1 MSDGDAGADA
11 ATHGPDADDVGLTE
25 TPPGS
30 RGAAPWERFGTT
42 TQTVA
47 VVNRWMGS
55 SAVREPVEPAE
66 AVAVENHGNG
76 GSHADGGLTVAD
88 LIAKVGGPV
97 AERPRH
103 HHAASDTETAKPEP
117 PLPSDEQ
124 DDNYDAY
131 ASLSPAEYNY
141 DLPDLDAIHRELSIA
156 DADVVQTTVLPKT
169 SVRPRPARLVE
180 KPDVEQDDD
189 EPAPK
194 RRRRHG
200 AMLVAGRLV
209 VATIA
214 AAALAMT
221 GGAWQWS
228 TSKNHRMNTVS
239 ALDLGSRDIVD
250 PNAQFGDEDF
260 LVVGMDSRAG
270 ANGEMGAGGTED
282 AGGARSDTIMLVN
295 IPANRKRVVAVSFP
309 RDLAITPIQ
318 CEAWNPDTGEY
329 GPIYDSD
336 TKKWGSRN
344 VYTETKLNST
354 FSFGGPKC
362 LVKEI
367 QKLSGLSINRFI
379 AVDFAGFAKM
389 VDALGG
395 VEVCSTTPL
404 KDYELGT
411 VLAHSG
417 RQLIDSKTALN
428 YVRARNITTENNGD
442 YGRIKRQQ
450 LFLSSLL
457 RSLIS
462 KETFFS
468 LSKLNN
474 VVNMF
479 VSNSYVDNVKTK
491 DLVQLGQ
498 SVQGMNAGHVS
509 FVTVPT
515 GVTDENGD
523 EPPRTADMRALF
535 SAIIDDEGLPGENNM
550 NATSTP
556 TTKSLNSKAPQSSQT
571 SQPSQAA
578 DPHPENV
585 QATTTAPQDVTVQVS
600 NSTAKSGLAATASS
614 QLKRHGFRVKS
625 PDDYP
630 NPLKTTKVLFSPGN
644 EQAAATVAASFANS
658 KVERITGTGHVV
670 QVVLGSDFT
679 SVGTPPPAGSPVNL
693 QITRSA
699 SSPPTKLPD
708 DLTVTNA
715 ADTTCE

>member
-11 ATHGPDADDVGLTE
+11 ATHGPDADDIGLTG

-30 RGAAPWERFGTT
+30 RGAAPWERFGTA

-47 VVNRWMGS
+47 VVNRWTGPS
-55 SAVREPVEPAE
+55 PRREPVGPAE
-66 AVAVENHGNG
+66 RVAVENHGNG

-103 HHAASDTETAKPEP
+103 HHAAPDTERAEPEP
-117 PLPSDEQ
+117 APPSDEQ
-124 DDNYDAY
+124 DDDYDAY
-131 ASLSPAEYNY
+131 AWLSPAEYND
-141 DLPDLDAIHRELSIA
+141 DLPDLDAIYRERSTE
-156 DADVVQTTVLPKT
+156 DADVVRTTVLPKT
-169 SVRPRPARLVE
+169 SVRPRPVRLVE
-180 KPDVEQDDD
+180 EPDVEQDDD
-189 EPAPK
+189 DDAPK
-194 RRRRHG
+194 SRRRHG

-362 LVKEI
+362 LVKEV

-428 YVRARNITTENNGD
+428 YVRARNVTTENNGD

-474 VVNMF
+474 VVNLF
-479 VSNSYVDNVKTK
+479 VSNSYVDNVRTK

-498 SVQGMNAGHVS
+498 SVQGMNAGRVS

-515 GVTDENGD
+515 GITDENGD

-550 NATSTP
+550 NATSAP
-556 TTKSLNSKAPQSSQT
+556 PTKSLSSKAPQSGQT

-585 QATTTAPQDVTVQVS
+585 QAMTTAPQDVTVQVS
-600 NSTAKSGLAATASS
+600 NSTAKSGLAGSASS

-679 SVGTPPPAGSPVNL
+679 SVGTPPPAGSPVSL

>member
-11 ATHGPDADDVGLTE
+11 ATHGPDADDIGLTG

-30 RGAAPWERFGTT
+30 RAAAPWERFGTA

-47 VVNRWMGS
+47 VVNRWMGPT
-55 SAVREPVEPAE
+55 AARGPVEPPE
-66 AVAVENHGNG
+66 PVAVENHGNG

-103 HHAASDTETAKPEP
+103 HHAAPDTETAEPEP
-117 PLPSDEQ
+117 PPPSDER
-124 DDNYDAY
+124 DDNYDAD
-131 ASLSPAEYNY
+131 AWLSPAEYNY
-141 DLPDLDAIHRELSIA
+141 DLPDLDAIHRETSIA
-156 DADVVQTTVLPKT
+156 NADVVQTTLLPKT

-329 GPIYDSD
+329 GPLYDSD
-336 TKKWGSRN
+336 TKKWGPRN

-428 YVRARNITTENNGD
+428 YVRARNVTTENNGD

-468 LSKLNN
+468 LSKLNS

-498 SVQGMNAGHVS
+498 SVQGMNAGRVS

-515 GVTDENGD
+515 GITDENGD

-556 TTKSLNSKAPQSSQT
+556 PTKSLSSKAPQSSQT

-578 DPHPENV
+578 DAHPENV
-585 QATTTAPQDVTVQVS
+585 QAMTTAPQDVTVQVS
-600 NSTAKSGLAATASS
+600 NSTAKSGLAGSASS

-679 SVGTPPPAGSPVNL
+679 SVGTPPPAGSPVSL
-693 QITRSA
+693 QINRSA
-699 SSPPTKLPD
+699 VSPPTKLPD

>member
-1 MSDGDAGADA
+1 MSDGDTGADA
-11 ATHGPDADDVGLTE
+11 ATHGPDADDIRLTG

-30 RGAAPWERFGTT
+30 RGTAPWERFGTT

-47 VVNRWMGS
+47 VVNRWKGP
-55 SAVREPVEPAE
+55 SAMRGPVEPAE
-66 AVAVENHGNG
+66 PVAVENHGNG
-76 GSHADGGLTVAD
+76 GSHADGRLTVAD

-103 HHAASDTETAKPEP
+103 HHAAPDTARPEP
-117 PLPSDEQ
+117 PPPNDEQ

-131 ASLSPAEYNY
+131 VSLSPAEHNY
-141 DLPDLDAIHRELSIA
+141 DLPDLDAIHCELSIA
-156 DADVVQTTVLPKT
+156 DADVVQTTVLPT
-169 SVRPRPARLVE
+169 ASVRPRPARLVE

-329 GPIYDSD
+329 GPLYDAD

-428 YVRARNITTENNGD
+428 YVRARNVTTENNGD

-474 VVNMF
+474 VVNLF
-479 VSNSYVDNVKTK
+479 VSNSYVDNVRTK

-498 SVQGMNAGHVS
+498 SVQGMNAGRVS

-515 GVTDENGD
+515 GITDENGD

-556 TTKSLNSKAPQSSQT
+556 PTKSLSSKAPQSSQT
-571 SQPSQAA
+571 SQPSHAA

-585 QATTTAPQDVTVQVS
+585 QAMTTAPQDVTVQVS
-600 NSTAKSGLAATASS
+600 NSTAKSGLAGTASS

-679 SVGTPPPAGSPVNL
+679 SVGTPPPAGSPVSL

>member
-11 ATHGPDADDVGLTE
+11 ATHGPDADDMGLTGA
-25 TPPGS
+25 PPGS
-30 RGAAPWERFGTT
+30 RGAAPWERFGTA

-47 VVNRWMGS
+47 VVNRWIGPT
-55 SAVREPVEPAE
+55 AARGPVEPAE
-66 AVAVENHGNG
+66 PVAVENHGNG

-103 HHAASDTETAKPEP
+103 HHAAPDIETAEPEP
-117 PLPSDEQ
+117 PPPSDEQ

-131 ASLSPAEYNY
+131 AWLSPAEYNY
-141 DLPDLDAIHRELSIA
+141 DLPDLDAIHRETSIA
-156 DADVVQTTVLPKT
+156 NADVVQTTMLPKT

-200 AMLVAGRLV
+200 AMLEAGRLV
-209 VATIA
+209 VSTIA

-228 TSKNHRMNTVS
+228 TSKNHRMTTVS

-270 ANGEMGAGGTED
+270 ANGDMGAGGTED

-329 GPIYDSD
+329 GPLYDSD
-336 TKKWGSRN
+336 TKKWGPRN

-428 YVRARNITTENNGD
+428 YVRARNVTTENNGD

-462 KETFFS
+462 QNTFFS

-479 VSNSYVDNVKTK
+479 INNSYVDNVKTK
-491 DLVQLGQ
+491 DLVQLGR
-498 SVQGMNAGHVS
+498 SVQGMSAGHVS

-515 GVTDENGD
+515 GITDENGD
-523 EPPRTADMRALF
+523 EPPRTSDMRALF
-535 SAIIDDEGLPGENNM
+535 DAIINDDPLPGENDL
-550 NATSTP
+550 NATSSP
-556 TTKSLNSKAPQSSQT
+556 PTKSLTTKAPQAKT
-571 SQPSQAA
+571 SPSAE
-578 DPHPENV
+578 PHPEQV
-585 QATTTAPQDVTVQVS
+585 QAVTRAPQDVTVQVS
-600 NSTAKSGLAATASS
+600 NATAKSGLATTAST
-614 QLKRHGFRVKS
+614 QLKRQGFKVKP

-630 NPLKTTKVLFSPGN
+630 SSLKSTTVLFSPGN
-644 EQAAATVAASFANS
+644 EQAAATVAATLVNP
-658 KVERITGTGHVV
+658 KVQRVTGIGKTV
-670 QVVLGSDFT
+670 QVVLGSDFS
-679 SVGTPPPAGSPVNL
+679 SVSAPPPSGSSISV
-693 QITRSA
+693 QIDRST
-699 SSPPTKLPD
+699 SSFPTKLPE
-708 DLTVTNA
+708 DLSVTNA
-715 ADTTCE
+715 ADTSCE

>member
-1 MSDGDAGADA
+1 MSDGDS
-11 ATHGPDADDVGLTE
+11 ATHGSDADDIGTG
-25 TPPGS
+25 TPSGS
-30 RGAAPWERFGTT
+30 RGTAPWERFGGATQTT
-42 TQTVA
+42 TIA
-47 VVNRWMGS
+47 HRWVGPS
-55 SAVREPVEPAE
+55 VLPTPVERGHEEDRA
-66 AVAVENHGNG
+66 AA
-76 GSHADGGLTVAD
+76 GSHTEGGLTVAE
-88 LIAKVGGPV
+88 LIAKVGGSV

-103 HHAASDTETAKPEP
+103 HHAAPDSEIVEPELLP
-117 PLPSDEQ
+117 PTDEPV
-124 DDNYDAY
+124 DDYDDYPLSSSGDY
-131 ASLSPAEYNY
+131 AD
-141 DLPDLDAIHRELSIA
+141 DLPDLDAIHRTWLFGDS
-156 DADVVQTTVLPKT
+156 
-169 SVRPRPARLVE
+169 
-180 KPDVEQDDD
+180 DVEQTAVLPRATAERQPTLLVDDPDPAADEDDD
-189 EPAPK
+189 APK
-194 RRRRHG
+194 RTRRRHG
-200 AMLVAGRLV
+200 GLLIFGRLLVATV
-209 VATIA
+209 A
-214 AAALAMT
+214 AAALVLT
-221 GGAWQWS
+221 GGAYQWS
-228 TSKNHRMNTVS
+228 TSKNHRLNTIS

-250 PNAQFGDEDF
+250 PNAQYGDEDF
-260 LVVGMDSRAG
+260 LIVGMDSRAG
-270 ANGEMGAGGTED
+270 ANGNMDVGTTED

-329 GPIYDSD
+329 GPLYDAD
-336 TKKWGSRN
+336 TKKWGPKN

-417 RQLIDSKTALN
+417 RQLIDSKTALS
-428 YVRARNITTENNGD
+428 YVRARNVTTENNGD

-468 LSKLNN
+468 MSKLNS

-479 VSNSYVDNVKTK
+479 ISNSYVDNIKTR

-523 EPPRTADMRALF
+523 EPPRTSDMRALF
-535 SAIIDDEGLPGENNM
+535 DAIINDDALPGENDM
-550 NATSTP
+550 NATPSPPTST
-556 TTKSLNSKAPQSSQT
+556 TNAQS
-571 SQPSQAA
+571 PKGSQAGQP
-578 DPHPENV
+578 PHPEHL
-585 QATTTAPQDVTVQVS
+585 QAVAAAPQDVTVQVS
-600 NSTAKSGLAATASS
+600 NSTSKSGLATTASN
-614 QLKRHGFRVKS
+614 QLKRRGFRVKS

-630 NPLKTTKVLFSPGN
+630 NPLKSTKVLFSPGN
-644 EQAAATVAASFANS
+644 EEAAATVAAAFGNS
-658 KVERITGTGHVV
+658 RLERITGTGHVV

-679 SVGTPPPAGSPVNL
+679 TVVAPPPAGSPVSL
-693 QITRSA
+693 QVERNTSSSSA
-699 SSPPTKLPD
+699 KLPE
-708 DLTVTNA
+708 DLSVTNA
-715 ADTTCE
+715 ADTHCE

>member
-11 ATHGPDADDVGLTE
+11 ATHGPDADDIGLTG

-47 VVNRWMGS
+47 VANRWLGP
-55 SAVREPVEPAE
+55 SAMRGPVEPAE
-66 AVAVENHGNG
+66 PVAVENHGNA
-76 GSHADGGLTVAD
+76 GSHTDGGLTVAD
-88 LIAKVGGPV
+88 LIAKIGGSV

-103 HHAASDTETAKPEP
+103 HHAAPDAETAHPEP
-117 PLPSDEQ
+117 PRRRAEQ
-124 DDNYDAY
+124 FDRYDAY
-131 ASLSPAEYNY
+131 ALLSPGEYNY
-141 DLPDLDAIHRELSIA
+141 DLPDLDAIHRDSSID
-156 DADVVQTTVLPKT
+156 DADVEQTTVLSKT

-180 KPDVEQDDD
+180 APDVEPDED

-221 GGAWQWS
+221 GGAWHWT

-270 ANGEMGAGGTED
+270 ANGDMGAGGTED

-329 GPIYDSD
+329 GPLYDSD
-336 TKKWGSRN
+336 TKKWGPRN

-428 YVRARNITTENNGD
+428 YVRARNVTTENNGD

-462 KETFFS
+462 KDTFFS
-468 LSKLNN
+468 LGKLNN

-479 VSNSYVDNVKTK
+479 ISNSYVDNVKTR

-515 GVTDENGD
+515 GITDENGD

-535 SAIIDDEGLPGENNM
+535 SAIIDDDGLPGENDM

-556 TTKSLNSKAPQSSQT
+556 PTKSSSSIAPQT
-571 SQPSQAA
+571 GHASQPSQAA

-585 QATTTAPQDVTVQVS
+585 QATTTTPQDVTVQVS
-600 NSTAKSGLAATASS
+600 NSTPKSGLAATASS

-644 EQAAATVAASFANS
+644 EQAAATVAASFPNS

-679 SVGTPPPAGSPVNL
+679 SVGTPPPAGSPVSL
-693 QITRSA
+693 QIVRSV

>member
-1 MSDGDAGADA
+1 MSDGDDA
-11 ATHGPDADDVGLTE
+11 ATHGPDADDVGLTG

-30 RGAAPWERFGTT
+30 RGAAPWERFGTAT
-42 TQTVA
+42 RTVA
-47 VVNRWMGS
+47 VVNRWTGP
-55 SAVREPVEPAE
+55 SAVREPVER
-66 AVAVENHGNG
+66 AVENNDSG
-76 GSHADGGLTVAD
+76 GSHTDGGLTVAD
-88 LIAKVGGPV
+88 LIAKIGGPV

-103 HHAASDTETAKPEP
+103 HHAAPDAETAVPVSP
-117 PLPSDEQ
+117 PPSDQQ
-124 DDNYDAY
+124 DDKYDAY
-131 ASLSPAEYNY
+131 ALLSPAEYNY
-141 DLPDLDAIHRELSIA
+141 DLPDLDAIHRETSI
-156 DADVVQTTVLPKT
+156 DHVDVVQTTVLPKT
-169 SVRPRPARLVE
+169 SVRPRPARLVDP
-180 KPDVEQDDD
+180 PDAEPDDD
-189 EPAPK
+189 LPAPT

-336 TKKWGSRN
+336 TKKWGPRN

-411 VLAHSG
+411 VLAHAG

-468 LSKLNN
+468 LSKLNS
-474 VVNMF
+474 VVNTF
-479 VSNSYVDNVKTK
+479 VSNSYVDNVKTR

-556 TTKSLNSKAPQSSQT
+556 PTKSSSSKTPQSSQT
-571 SQPSQAA
+571 SEPGQAA
-578 DPHPENV
+578 NPHPENI
-585 QATTTAPQDVTVQVS
+585 QTMTTAPQDVTVQVS

-625 PDDYP
+625 PDDYS

-679 SVGTPPPAGSPVNL
+679 SVSTPPPAGSPVSL
-693 QITRSA
+693 QIERSA

>member
-11 ATHGPDADDVGLTE
+11 ATHGPDADDIGLTG

-30 RGAAPWERFGTT
+30 RAAAPWERFGTA

-47 VVNRWMGS
+47 VVNRWMGPT
-55 SAVREPVEPAE
+55 ATRGPVEPAE
-66 AVAVENHGNG
+66 PVAVENHGNG

-88 LIAKVGGPV
+88 LIAKVGGHV

-103 HHAASDTETAKPEP
+103 HHAAPDIKTAEPEP
-117 PLPSDEQ
+117 PPPSDER
-124 DDNYDAY
+124 DDNYDAH
-131 ASLSPAEYNY
+131 AWLSPAEYNY
-141 DLPDLDAIHRELSIA
+141 DLPDLDAIHRETSIA
-156 DADVVQTTVLPKT
+156 NADVVQTTVLPKT

-329 GPIYDSD
+329 GPLYDSD
-336 TKKWGSRN
+336 TKKWGPRN

-395 VEVCSTTPL
+395 VEVCSTAPL

-428 YVRARNITTENNGD
+428 YVRARNVTTENNGD

-462 KETFFS
+462 KDTFFS
-468 LSKLNN
+468 LGKLNN

-479 VSNSYVDNVKTK
+479 ISNSYVDNVKTR

-515 GVTDENGD
+515 GITDENGD

-535 SAIIDDEGLPGENNM
+535 SAIIDDDGLPGENDM

-556 TTKSLNSKAPQSSQT
+556 PTKSSSSKSPQTGQA

-578 DPHPENV
+578 DPHPQQV
-585 QATTTAPQDVTVQVS
+585 QAMATAPQDITVQVS
-600 NSTAKSGLAATASS
+600 NSTAKSGLAATASG

-644 EQAAATVAASFANS
+644 EQAAATVAASFPNS

-679 SVGTPPPAGSPVNL
+679 SVGNPPPAGSPISL
-693 QITRSA
+693 QIDRSA

-715 ADTTCE
+715 ADTSCE

>member
-1 MSDGDAGADA
+1 MSDGDPGADEP
-11 ATHGPDADDVGLTE
+11 TRDRNGDESGFTGK
-25 TPPGS
+25 TQGS
-30 RGAAPWERFGTT
+30 RGAAPWERFGS
-42 TQTVA
+42 
-47 VVNRWMGS
+47 RP
-55 SAVREPVEPAE
+55 R
-66 AVAVENHGNG
+66 AVAVAHRQSAPAVTSPPTEPVADDHNGSG
-76 GSHADGGLTVAD
+76 GSHTGGGLSVAD
-88 LIAKVGGPV
+88 LIAKMGGEV

-103 HHAASDTETAKPEP
+103 HHAAPE
-117 PLPSDEQ
+117 DEHADVDVDQ
-124 DDNYDAY
+124 ADHDYDAY
-131 ASLSPAEYNY
+131 AESAPADYAY
-141 DLPDLDAIHRELSIA
+141 DLPEFEDIRPEP
-156 DADVVQTTVLPKT
+156 ADVEQTTVLPRT
-169 SVRPRPARLVE
+169 TAPLRPVRLFDAPSTEIAEPADLDE
-180 KPDVEQDDD
+180 PDELDD
-189 EPAPK
+189 EHPEPK
-194 RRRRHG
+194 RRRHRG
-200 AMLVAGRLV
+200 ALMIAGRLV
-209 VATIA
+209 AAMIA

-239 ALDLGSRDIVD
+239 ALDPGSRDIVD

-260 LVVGMDSRAG
+260 LIVGMDSRAG
-270 ANGEMGAGGTED
+270 ANSSMGAGDTED

-295 IPANRKRVVAVSFP
+295 VPANRKRVVTVSFP

-329 GPIYDSD
+329 GPLYDAD
-336 TKKWGSRN
+336 TKKWGPRN

-379 AVDFAGFAKM
+379 AVDFSGFAKM

-395 VEVCSTTPL
+395 VEVCSATPL

-417 RQLIDSKTALN
+417 RQLIDAKTALN
-428 YVRARNITTENNGD
+428 YVRARNVTTENNGD

-462 KETFFS
+462 KDTFFS
-468 LSKLNN
+468 LNKLNN
-474 VVNMF
+474 VVNLF
-479 VSNSYVDNVKTK
+479 ISDSYVDNVKTK

-498 SVQGMNAGHVS
+498 SVQGMTAGHVS

-515 GVTDENGD
+515 GITDENGD

-535 SAIIDDEGLPGENNM
+535 DAIINDDPLPGENDL
-550 NATSTP
+550 NATTSP
-556 TTKSLNSKAPQSSQT
+556 PTKSMTSKATQTSKAPDPNPERVEAVT
-571 SQPSQAA
+571 AA
-578 DPHPENV
+578 PR
-585 QATTTAPQDVTVQVS
+585 DVTVQVS

-614 QLKRHGFRVKS
+614 QLKRQGFKVKS

-630 NPLKTTKVLFSPGN
+630 NALKTTTVLFSPGN
-644 EQAAATVAASFANS
+644 EQAAATVASAFANS
-658 KVERITGTGHVV
+658 KVQRITGTGHVV
-670 QVVLGSDFT
+670 QVVLGSDFS
-679 SVGTPPPAGSPVNL
+679 SVGALRPVGSSVSVQLDRNVNS
-693 QITRSA
+693 Q
-699 SSPPTKLPD
+699 PTKLPD

>member
-1 MSDGDAGADA
+1 MSDGDTGADA
-11 ATHGPDADDVGLTE
+11 ATHGPDADDIGLTG

-30 RGAAPWERFGTT
+30 RGAAPWERFAAAR
-42 TQTVA
+42 QTVA
-47 VVNRWMGS
+47 VANRWLGP
-55 SAVREPVEPAE
+55 SAMREPVEPAE
-66 AVAVENHGNG
+66 PAVENHGNG
-76 GSHADGGLTVAD
+76 GSHADGGLTVAE
-88 LIAKVGGPV
+88 LIAKLGGPV

-103 HHAASDTETAKPEP
+103 HHAAPDAETAEP
-117 PLPSDEQ
+117 QSPPPSGGH
-124 DDNYDAY
+124 DDKYDAY
-131 ASLSPAEYNY
+131 ALLNPAEYNY
-141 DLPDLDAIHRELSIA
+141 DLPDLDAIHRDSSID
-156 DADVVQTTVLPKT
+156 DADVRQTTVLPKT

-180 KPDVEQDDD
+180 APAVEPDDD
-189 EPAPK
+189 EPAP
-194 RRRRHG
+194 RRSRRHG

-270 ANGEMGAGGTED
+270 ANGDMGAGGTED

-329 GPIYDSD
+329 GPLYDSD
-336 TKKWGSRN
+336 TKKWGPKN

-354 FSFGGPKC
+354 FAFGGPKC

-379 AVDFAGFAKM
+379 AVDFVGFAKM

-428 YVRARNITTENNGD
+428 YVRARNVTTENNGD

-462 KETFFS
+462 KDTFFS

-474 VVNMF
+474 VVNTF
-479 VSNSYVDNVKTK
+479 ISNSYVDNVKTK

-498 SVQGMNAGHVS
+498 SVQGLNAGHVS

-515 GVTDENGD
+515 GITDENGD

-556 TTKSLNSKAPQSSQT
+556 STKSSNSKDPQSSRT
-571 SQPSQAA
+571 SEPSQAA
-578 DPHPENV
+578 DPHPEQV
-585 QATTTAPQDVTVQVS
+585 QEMTTAPQDVTVQVS
-600 NSTAKSGLAATASS
+600 NSTAKTGLATAASS

-679 SVGTPPPAGSPVNL
+679 SVGNPPPAGSQVSL
-693 QITRSA
+693 QIDRSA

-715 ADTTCE
+715 ADTSCE